1 MKLRKSLIVMRER
14 ITQVLLRRSEKLSV
28 IGWTRKR
35 DKKYISGVRVAIIY
49 DPLSD
54 LCPELVNIVVYI
66 WLDIREISMTM
77 VFRILGYNYD
87 FSQLSSPVR

>member
-1 MKLRKSLIVMRER
+1 MK
-14 ITQVLLRRSEKLSV
+14 ITQVLLKPSEKLSV
-28 IGWTRKR
+28 IGWTRRK

-54 LCPELVNIVVYI
+54 LCLELVNIVVNV
-66 WLDIREISMTM
+66 WLDLPEISVTM

-87 FSQLSSPVR
+87 FSQLSSPSEIMDSRVS